1 MVSAM
6 ASDIVGDMA
15 GVRRRAAGFTLPE
28 LMTVLAIIAMLC
40 AMAAPSFG
48 AMIAAQRT
56 KGAAS
61 DLFTALTRAR
71 SEAIKR
77 NTEVSLTP
85 AATGWQDGWRIPNP
99 ADTGN
104 LLDDHG
110 PLTALT
116 VSGPAGVVYLANG
129 RLKGAAT
136 PSFQV
141 AAGSAQARCIRIDLS
156 GRPFQTATAC

>member
-1 MVSAM
+1 MVSA
-6 ASDIVGDMA
+6 
-15 GVRRRAAGFTLPE
+15 RRRAAGFTLPE
-28 LMTVLAIIAMLC
+28 LMTVLAIIAVLG

-48 AMIAAQRT
+48 SMIAAQRT

-61 DLFTALTRAR
+61 DLFAALTRAR

-85 AATGWQDGWRIPNP
+85 AGSGWQNGWSIPNP

-110 PLTALT
+110 PLAALT

-129 RLKGAAT
+129 RLKGATA

-141 AAGSAQARCIRIDLS
+141 AANGASARCIRVDLS
-156 GRPFQTATAC
+156 GRPFQTSTAC

>member
-1 MVSAM
+1 MVSA
-6 ASDIVGDMA
+6 
-15 GVRRRAAGFTLPE
+15 RRAAGFTLPE
-28 LMTVLAIIAMLC
+28 LMAVVAIIGVLS

-48 AMIAAQRT
+48 SMIAAQRT

-61 DLFTALTRAR
+61 DLFTALTRTR

-85 AATGWQDGWRIPNP
+85 ASTGWQGGWRIPNP

-116 VSGPAGVVYLANG
+116 VSGPVSVVYLANG
-129 RLKGAAT
+129 RLKGST
-136 PSFQV
+136 LPSFEL
-141 AAGSAQARCIRIDLS
+141 AAGDATVRCIKIDLS
-156 GRPFQTATAC
+156 GRPFETATACVTP

>member
-1 MVSAM
+1 MVSA
-6 ASDIVGDMA
+6 
-15 GVRRRAAGFTLPE
+15 RRRAAGFTLPE
-28 LMTVLAIIAMLC
+28 LMTVVAIIALLSGL
-40 AMAAPSFG
+40 AAPSFSQ
-48 AMIAAQRT
+48 MINAQRT

-85 AATGWQDGWRIPNP
+85 AGSGWQGGWSIPNP

-104 LLDDHG
+104 KLDDHG

-116 VSGPAGVVYLANG
+116 VTGPASVVYLANG
-129 RLKGAAT
+129 RLKGAAA
-136 PSFQV
+136 PSFRL
-141 AAGSAQARCIRIDLS
+141 AAGSATARCIRIDLS
-156 GRPFQTATAC
+156 GRPYQTSTAC

>member
-1 MVSAM
+1 MVSHM
-6 ASDIVGDMA
+6 VSEPG
-15 GVRRRAAGFTLPE
+15 RSAGFTLPE
-28 LMTVLAIIAMLC
+28 LMAVLAIIAMLS
-40 AMAAPSFG
+40 AMAAPSLG

-116 VSGPAGVVYLANG
+116 VSGPAAVVYLANG
-129 RLKGAAT
+129 RLKGASAAL
-136 PSFQV
+136 FQL
-141 AAGSAQARCIRIDLS
+141 AAGSATARCIRIDLS
-156 GRPFQTATAC
+156 GRPFQTAAAC

>member
-1 MVSAM
+1 MVSAPR
-6 ASDIVGDMA
+6 A
-15 GVRRRAAGFTLPE
+15 GTRHAAGFTLTE
-28 LMTVLAIIAMLC
+28 LMTVLAIIAVLS
-40 AMAAPSFG
+40 AVAAPSFG
-48 AMIAAQRT
+48 SLIASQRA
-56 KGAAS
+56 KGATS

-85 AATGWQDGWRIPNP
+85 AAAGWQGGWRIPNP

-104 LLDDHG
+104 LLDNHG

-116 VSGPAGVVYLANG
+116 VTGPAAIVYLANG
-129 RLKGAAT
+129 RLKGSAA

-141 AAGSAQARCIRIDLS
+141 AAGSTAARCIRIDLS
-156 GRPFQTATAC
+156 GRPLQTAAAC

>member
-1 MVSAM
+1 MVSA
-6 ASDIVGDMA
+6 
-15 GVRRRAAGFTLPE
+15 RRAAGFTLPE
-28 LMTVLAIIAMLC
+28 LMAVLAIIAVLS

-48 AMIAAQRT
+48 SMIAAQRT

-61 DLFTALTRAR
+61 DLFTALTRTR

-85 AATGWQDGWRIPNP
+85 ASTGWQGGWHIPNP

-116 VSGPAGVVYLANG
+116 VSGPASVVYLANG
-129 RLKGAAT
+129 RLKGAT
-136 PSFQV
+136 LPSFEL
-141 AAGSAQARCIRIDLS
+141 AAGDTTARCIKIDLS
-156 GRPFQTATAC
+156 GRPFQTATACAAP

>member
-1 MVSAM
+1 MVSA
-6 ASDIVGDMA
+6 
-15 GVRRRAAGFTLPE
+15 RRHAAGFTLPE
-28 LMTVLAIIAMLC
+28 LMAVLAIIAVLG

-61 DLFTALTRAR
+61 DLYTALTRAR

-85 AATGWQDGWRIPNP
+85 ATEGWQAGWRIPNP

-129 RLKGAAT
+129 RLKGAVA
-136 PSFQV
+136 PAFQV
-141 AAGSAQARCIRIDLS
+141 AAGSATARCIRIDLS

>member
-1 MVSAM
+1 MVSHM
-6 ASDIVGDMA
+6 VSEPG
-15 GVRRRAAGFTLPE
+15 RSAGFTLPE
-28 LMTVLAIIAMLC
+28 LMAVLAIIAMLS
-40 AMAAPSFG
+40 AMAAPSLG

-85 AATGWQDGWRIPNP
+85 ASSGWQGGWRIPNP

-129 RLKGAAT
+129 RLKGATA
-136 PSFQV
+136 PSFQI
-141 AAGSAQARCIRIDLS
+141 AAGSARARCLRIDLS